1 MSQSLFNQVMT
12 PLENLIVA
20 QSDVT
25 LEEANEILQ
34 KSKKGIIDISID
46 LGISLN
52 LCMSRIEITELPLLI
67 LYNTTLHICTIIVI
81 Q

>member
-34 KSKKGIIDISID
+34 KSKKGIINISVD
-46 LGISLN
+46 LGNNLSL
-52 LCMSRIEITELPLLI
+52 
-67 LYNTTLHICTIIVI
+67 
-81 Q
+81 